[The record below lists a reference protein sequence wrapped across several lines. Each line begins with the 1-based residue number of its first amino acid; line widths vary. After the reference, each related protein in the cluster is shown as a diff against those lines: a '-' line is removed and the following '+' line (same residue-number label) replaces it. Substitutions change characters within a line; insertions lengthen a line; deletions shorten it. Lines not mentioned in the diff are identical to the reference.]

1 MLCAFPGPVRQ
12 ICKGH
17 IDGSACSLVLLG
29 CVGLW
34 MVDSRVENGDG
45 VEMARSL
52 YSTWHVSRCIGCH
65 TETDGSLPG
74 LGLLKQCNP
83 ARLTIASPDGL
94 AWHFWTTPETVDSSP
109 TKRRMDDCCS
119 PFVAGSRGPGCK
131 GARRRRRW

>member
-1 MLCAFPGPVRQ
+1 MHFQGSVRQ

-17 IDGSACSLVLLG
+17 IDGSACSLAMLG

-74 LGLLKQCNP
+74 LGLLKRCNP
-83 ARLTIASPDGL
+83 CSTHDCFPRRSSLAFLDDARYCRLL
-94 AWHFWTTPETVDSSP
+94 AD
-109 TKRRMDDCCS
+109 
-119 PFVAGSRGPGCK
+119 
-131 GARRRRRW
+131 